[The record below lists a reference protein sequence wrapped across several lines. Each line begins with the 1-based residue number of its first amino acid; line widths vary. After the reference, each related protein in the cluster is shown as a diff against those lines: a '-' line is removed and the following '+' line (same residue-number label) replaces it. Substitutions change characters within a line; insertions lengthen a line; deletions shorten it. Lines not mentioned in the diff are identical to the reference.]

1 MKCYHIALIDLSA
14 QLSTSCQSLSPTSST
29 MKSFERFRVEMSER
43 SSYVSSIKFSRPDT
57 YGVLHS
63 PHEEEGRCSNG
74 GALRNGGA
82 PRLLSTESLGLLAQ
96 YAAVGLMMGALPSA
110 VTPFLSY
117 YLNME
122 GQATTSARALLG
134 IPWSVKVFIGIL
146 SDCFPICGFRRR
158 PFMII
163 GWMLC
168 TICLLVMT
176 TFPLDKPYFPE
187 ASWRKIKPSDYTTEE
202 IAAINYH
209 APSTGG
215 KYIVLMMLSTLGYVI
230 ADVAADGVVVE
241 YAQREPIAIRGRTQT
256 AIYTVRSVFSIFGSI
271 LVGFG
276 LSSPPY
282 GGDFDFGISF
292 PVCMLILAVCCVP
305 VIPMTW
311 YFVAEKR
318 VATPQLSK
326 YMGVLWD
333 TLQSRAVYQVIA
345 YSFFSGVFGGISYVA
360 SDPVTMY
367 WARATSFNISVSQI
381 IGSGVTA
388 ITLALMGRYGL
399 DWDWRHVIV
408 LTTIAV
414 VALDSVCTML
424 TTWDIVRNEWFWLG
438 LPIVETVPSSV
449 NFIVSSFVVVELAD
463 EGNEAAIYG
472 LLTTVGNLSNPFSAT
487 LTKAINE
494 PFAVSNRDILN
505 DSHSTRRDVTIIVLI
520 SYTSKLLSLLF
531 LVWLPRQKAETQVLK
546 QCGTRSKLLGGIT
559 IAYCLFALTWSLLI
573 NLLGIFESTR
583 CLKIVGGC

>member
-1 MKCYHIALIDLSA
+1 M
-14 QLSTSCQSLSPTSST
+14 
-29 MKSFERFRVEMSER
+29 FERFQRVETSER
-43 SSYVSSIKFSRPDT
+43 SSYLSSIKFSRPEP
-57 YGVLHS
+57 YGELRS
-63 PHEEEGRCSNG
+63 PREEE
-74 GALRNGGA
+74 
-82 PRLLSTESLGLLAQ
+82 AQ

-110 VTPFLSY
+110 VTPFLGY

-134 IPWSVKVFIGIL
+134 IPWSVKVFVGII
-146 SDCFPICGFRRR
+146 SDCFPICGYRRR

-168 TICLLVMT
+168 SICLVAMA

-202 IAAINYH
+202 VAAINYH

-215 KYIVLMMLSTLGYVI
+215 KYVVLMMLATLGYVI

-241 YAQREPIAIRGRTQT
+241 YAQREPVAIRGRTQT
-256 AIYTVRSVFSIFGSI
+256 AIYTVRSIFSIFGSV

-292 PVCMLILAVCCVP
+292 PECMLILAVCGVP
-305 VIPMTW
+305 VVPVTW

-318 VATPQLSK
+318 VATPKLRK
-326 YMGVLWD
+326 YMGVLWE

-424 TTWDIVRNEWFWLG
+424 TTWDIVRNQWFWLG
-438 LPIVETVPSSV
+438 LPVVETIPSSV

-487 LTKAINE
+487 LTKAIDE

-531 LVWLPRQKAETQVLK
+531 LGWLPRQKAETQILK
-546 QCGTRSKLLGGIT
+546 RCGNRSKLFGGIT
-559 IAYCLFALTWSLLI
+559 IVYCLFALTWSLLI

>member
-43 SSYVSSIKFSRPDT
+43 SSYVSSIKLSRPDT

-74 GALRNGGA
+74 GALRDGGA

-414 VALDSVCTML
+414 VALDS
-424 TTWDIVRNEWFWLG
+424 
-438 LPIVETVPSSV
+438 TVPSSV